1 MPAALGLFLTLSAA
15 LAALGQVLLK
25 VGATDRVSMVAFAN
39 PWIVLGFASYAASV
53 VIWVYALSKEP
64 LYAVYPFALLTNHN
78 DGGASMVV
86 FGERPSLMS
95 LLGWGAIMLGL
106 VAVYLGSSHA

>member
-25 VGATDRVSMVAFAN
+25 LGATDRVSVVAFAN
-39 PWIVLGFASYAASV
+39 PWIVLGFASYAAAV
-53 VIWVYALSKEP
+53 IIWVYALSKEP
-64 LYAVYPFALLTNHN
+64 LYAVYPFALLTFVFA
-78 DGGASMVV
+78 GGASMVV

-95 LLGWGAIMLGL
+95 MVGWAANMLGL
-106 VAVYLGSSHA
+106 VAVFAGSPHV